1 MLNKKL
7 FTVGCAAGSMA
18 LFSLIACSTD
28 ADSNKLTGATIDP
41 DAIAQNFSSSS
52 HSGSSDANNAN
63 FNFPEI
69 AFKTAA
75 TSIVALDGGEL
86 KTFEAENGASAECTG
101 DEKSYISKIQ
111 IDADGVVK
119 NSLELKNFGSGCD
132 SVLAEF
138 ITLCHSK
145 AVVYNGKDDKKTCD
159 ENGNVKSYCYDD
171 SAVPMAVCT
180 ENMPGTCTSI
190 PADSTV
196 NFDEIVR
203 NLSTF
208 SEKLC
213 NDVYKDA
220 TTKTGIFSTLSSTS
234 RDFSSSSGF
243 VETSPDPVDSE
254 FECDLKTGKNCD
266 KDDFKI
272 DTSYVPVVNPRQ
284 ELPSSPAVGIDT
296 SANRSFIIKP
306 DVETLN
312 VSDDERAVLDSL
324 AMAFPSK
331 SEVDAFNGLWVSEA
345 AQYNA
350 FGSSSEKYYVGPVST
365 RCDVDVSRDK
375 FGLKR
380 SADWSTDAYG
390 GLGISYLYNTI
401 LQYSD
406 SVIVYLVAGSM
417 ESESVETLFR
427 TECESVAGSFYN
439 YPSKGMVNNVGMAC
453 AVKNFTGVTL
463 DAILGQQ
470 ASLCENMYVTLVQ
483 PVQD

>member
-1 MLNKKL
+1 MLNLKQISYIGL
-7 FTVGCAAGSMA
+7 ALCA
-18 LFSLIACSTD
+18 LTACSLE
-28 ADSNKLTGATIDP
+28 DSSVAGTTTIPNATAENI
-41 DAIAQNFSSSS
+41 SSSS
-52 HSGSSDANNAN
+52 EVAASSSDGASVSSSQANSANAAQDIV
-63 FNFPEI
+63 FSTK
-69 AFKTAA
+69 ATAKEP
-75 TSIVALDGGEL
+75 LPRGEVVVYG
-86 KTFEAENGASAECTG
+86 EENGAIAACTADG
-101 DEKSYISKIQ
+101 KSYEAKLKVNNGLVEKSI
-111 IDADGVVK
+111 
-119 NSLELKNFGSGCD
+119 EMKNFGSSCD

-138 ITLCHSK
+138 IASCHSN
-145 AVVYNGKDDKKTCD
+145 VSVNNGKNSEQSCD
-159 ENGNVKSYCYDD
+159 ENGNVKAYCFDD
-171 SAVPMAVCT
+171 
-180 ENMPGTCTSI
+180 GSI
-190 PADSTV
+190 PADTTVDFNKAFNSLSNFSGELCYAITTGANSTTM
-196 NFDEIVR
+196 
-203 NLSTF
+203 L
-208 SEKLC
+208 
-213 NDVYKDA
+213 
-220 TTKTGIFSTLSSTS
+220 FSTLSSTS
-234 RDFSSSSGF
+234 RDMSSSSGF
-243 VETSPDPVDSE
+243 VETSHDPIDPNE
-254 FECDLKTGKNCD
+254 KCIEETGKKCD
-266 KDDFKI
+266 DNDLV
-272 DTSYVPVVNPRQ
+272 DTPVVDPRQ

-306 DVETLN
+306 NVETLN
-312 VSDDERAVLDSL
+312 VSETERIVLDSL
-324 AMAFPSK
+324 ARAFPSK

-380 SADWSTDAYG
+380 SAHWLSGYYN
-390 GLGISYLYNTI
+390 LRYLYNTI

-470 ASLCENMYVTLVQ
+470 ASLCENMYVTLVH

>member
-18 LFSLIACSTD
+18 LFSLIACSS
-28 ADSNKLTGATIDP
+28 DSSSDKLTGATIDP
-41 DAIAQNFSSSS
+41 DAIALNSSSS
-52 HSGSSDANNAN
+52 SNPGSSSAN
-63 FNFPEI
+63 FDFPEI

-75 TSIVALDGGEL
+75 TSVVALDGGEL

-101 DEKSYISKIQ
+101 DEKSYASKIQ
-111 IDADGVVK
+111 IDADGIVK
-119 NSLELKNFGSGCD
+119 HSMELKNFGGDCD
-132 SVLAEF
+132 RVLAEF
-138 ITLCHSK
+138 VASCHSQ

-171 SAVPMAVCT
+171 RAASMVVCT
-180 ENMPGTCTSI
+180 GNTPGACSTI

-208 SEKLC
+208 SEELC

-234 RDFSSSSGF
+234 RDFSSSSVY
-243 VETSPDPVDSE
+243 VETPHDPIDPNEKCIEETGKKCDDNNPVD
-254 FECDLKTGKNCD
+254 T
-266 KDDFKI
+266 
-272 DTSYVPVVNPRQ
+272 PVVDPRQ

-306 DVETLN
+306 NVETLN

-324 AMAFPSK
+324 ARAFPEK
-331 SEVDAFNGLWVSEA
+331 SEIDQFDGLWVYDA
-345 AQYNA
+345 ARYYA
-350 FGSSSEKYYVGPVST
+350 FGSSSEKYYVGAGST
-365 RCDVDVSRDK
+365 RCDVDVFRNE
-375 FGLKR
+375 FGLKS
-380 SADWSTDAYG
+380 SADWSTGAYG
-390 GLGISYLYNTI
+390 GLGMSYLDNTI

>member
-18 LFSLIACSTD
+18 LFSLIACSS
-28 ADSNKLTGATIDP
+28 DSSSDKLTGATIDP
-41 DAIAQNFSSSS
+41 DAIARNFSSSS
-52 HSGSSDANNAN
+52 IPGSSAANNAN
-63 FNFPEI
+63 FDFPEI

-75 TSIVALDGGEL
+75 TSVVALDGGEL

-145 AVVYNGKDDKKTCD
+145 AVVYNGKDGKKTCD

-171 SAVPMAVCT
+171 RAVT
-180 ENMPGTCTSI
+180 TI

-196 NFDEIVR
+196 NFNDIVR

-208 SEKLC
+208 SEELC

-234 RDFSSSSGF
+234 RDFSSSSVY

-272 DTSYVPVVNPRQ
+272 DTSYVPVVDPRQ

-331 SEVDAFNGLWVSEA
+331 SVVSEHFDLSVSEA
-345 AQYNA
+345 ARYYA

-365 RCDVDVSRDK
+365 RCDVDVFRDK
-375 FGLKR
+375 FGLES
-380 SADWSTDAYG
+380 SAHWLSGYYN
-390 GLGISYLYNTI
+390 LRYLYNTI

>member
-18 LFSLIACSTD
+18 LFSLIACSS
-28 ADSNKLTGATIDP
+28 DSSSDKLTGATIDP
-41 DAIAQNFSSSS
+41 DAIALNSSSS
-52 HSGSSDANNAN
+52 SNPGSSSAN
-63 FNFPEI
+63 FDFPEI

-75 TSIVALDGGEL
+75 TSVVALAGGEL
-86 KTFEAENGASAECTG
+86 QTFEAENGASAECTG

-208 SEKLC
+208 SEELC

-243 VETSPDPVDSE
+243 VETPYDPIDPNE
-254 FECDLKTGKNCD
+254 KCIEETGKKCD
-266 KDDFKI
+266 DNNPE
-272 DTSYVPVVNPRQ
+272 DTPVVDPRQ

-331 SEVDAFNGLWVSEA
+331 SVVSEHFDLSVSEA
-345 AQYNA
+345 ARYYA
-350 FGSSSEKYYVGPVST
+350 FGSSSEKYYVGAGST
-365 RCDVDVSRDK
+365 RCDVDVFRDK
-375 FGLKR
+375 FGLES
-380 SADWSTDAYG
+380 SAHWLSGYYN
-390 GLGISYLYNTI
+390 LRYLYNTI

>member
-132 SVLAEF
+132 SVLAKF

-171 SAVPMAVCT
+171 RAVT
-180 ENMPGTCTSI
+180 TI

-196 NFDEIVR
+196 NFNDIVR

-208 SEKLC
+208 SEELC

-234 RDFSSSSGF
+234 RDMSSSST
-243 VETSPDPVDSE
+243 EPPDPD
-254 FECDLKTGKNCD
+254 
-266 KDDFKI
+266 
-272 DTSYVPVVNPRQ
+272 
-284 ELPSSPAVGIDT
+284 
-296 SANRSFIIKP
+296 
-306 DVETLN
+306 TLN
-312 VSDDERAVLDSL
+312 VIAIPRDTTPIDTAAFTLDKYTAQFTDDPGELSFDEHVLAYNGGLPSTAYLDEDIEQNRSGIKPFLKEINVSDIGNYFPMTAAIVGNRTPKENCKTFLVLSHDGGQPTGHVLSKISKGSIEISPVNPGGPCMQTEMYFPIAFLVEDCDGLLDENTEFSYNL
-324 AMAFPSK
+324 FTSK
-331 SEVDAFNGLWVSEA
+331 TWACETL
-345 AQYNA
+345 
-350 FGSSSEKYYVGPVST
+350 GSPTK
-365 RCDVDVSRDK
+365 K
-375 FGLKR
+375 
-380 SADWSTDAYG
+380 AIAYG
-390 GLGISYLYNTI
+390 EWYRADL
-401 LQYSD
+401 
-406 SVIVYLVAGSM
+406 A
-417 ESESVETLFR
+417 
-427 TECESVAGSFYN
+427 
-439 YPSKGMVNNVGMAC
+439 K
-453 AVKNFTGVTL
+453 
-463 DAILGQQ
+463 
-470 ASLCENMYVTLVQ
+470 
-483 PVQD
+483 

>member
-18 LFSLIACSTD
+18 LFSLIACSS
-28 ADSNKLTGATIDP
+28 DSSSDKLTGATIDP
-41 DAIAQNFSSSS
+41 DAIAQNLSSSS
-52 HSGSSDANNAN
+52 HPWSSDANNAN
-63 FNFPEI
+63 FDFPEI

-75 TSIVALDGGEL
+75 TSVVALDGGEL

-138 ITLCHSK
+138 VASCHSQ
-145 AVVYNGKDDKKTCD
+145 AVVYNGKDDKESCD

-171 SAVPMAVCT
+171 RAVT
-180 ENMPGTCTSI
+180 TI

-196 NFDEIVR
+196 NFNDIVR

-208 SEKLC
+208 SEELC

-220 TTKTGIFSTLSSTS
+220 TTKMGIFSTLSSTS
-234 RDFSSSSGF
+234 RDFSSSSVY
-243 VETSPDPVDSE
+243 VETSHDPIDPNEKCIEETGKKCDDNNPVD
-254 FECDLKTGKNCD
+254 T
-266 KDDFKI
+266 
-272 DTSYVPVVNPRQ
+272 PVANPRQ

-312 VSDDERAVLDSL
+312 VSETERIVLDSL
-324 AMAFPSK
+324 ARAFPSK
-331 SEVDAFNGLWVSEA
+331 SVVSEHYDLRVSEA
-345 AQYNA
+345 ARYYA
-350 FGSSSEKYYVGPVST
+350 FGFSSEKYYVGPVST
-365 RCDVDVSRDK
+365 RCDVDVFRDK
-375 FGLKR
+375 FGLES
-380 SADWSTDAYG
+380 SAHWSTDAYG

-439 YPSKGMVNNVGMAC
+439 YPLKGMVNNVGMAC

-470 ASLCENMYVTLVQ
+470 ASLCENMYVTLVH

>member
-7 FTVGCAAGSMA
+7 LTVGCAAGSMA
-18 LFSLIACSTD
+18 LFSLIACSGD
-28 ADSNKLTGATIDP
+28 VANDKLTGATIDP
-41 DAIAQNFSSSS
+41 DAIALNSSSS
-52 HSGSSDANNAN
+52 SNPGSSDANNAN
-63 FNFPEI
+63 FVFPEI

-75 TSIVALDGGEL
+75 TSVVALDGGEL

-145 AVVYNGKDDKKTCD
+145 AVVYNGKDDKESCD

-171 SAVPMAVCT
+171 RAVT
-180 ENMPGTCTSI
+180 TI

-196 NFDEIVR
+196 NFNDIVR

-208 SEKLC
+208 SEELC

-220 TTKTGIFSTLSSTS
+220 RTKTGIFSTLSSTS
-234 RDFSSSSGF
+234 RDVSSSSDF

-272 DTSYVPVVNPRQ
+272 DTSDVPVVDPRQ
-284 ELPSSPAVGIDT
+284 ELPSSSAEGIDA

-306 DVETLN
+306 NVETLN
-312 VSDDERAVLDSL
+312 VSETERIVLDSL

-331 SEVDAFNGLWVSEA
+331 SVVSEHNDLRVSEA
-345 AQYNA
+345 ARYYA
-350 FGSSSEKYYVGPVST
+350 FGSSSEKYYVGAGST
-365 RCDVDVSRDK
+365 RCDVDVFRDK
-375 FGLKR
+375 FGLER
-380 SADWSTDAYG
+380 SANWLSGYYN
-390 GLGISYLYNTI
+390 LRNLYNTI

-470 ASLCENMYVTLVQ
+470 ASLCENMYVTLVH

>member
-7 FTVGCAAGSMA
+7 LTVGCAAGSMA
-18 LFSLIACSTD
+18 LFSLIACSSD

-52 HSGSSDANNAN
+52 HPGSSDANNAN

-132 SVLAEF
+132 SVLAKF
-138 ITLCHSK
+138 VASCHSQ

-171 SAVPMAVCT
+171 SAVT
-180 ENMPGTCTSI
+180 TI

-208 SEKLC
+208 SEELC

-220 TTKTGIFSTLSSTS
+220 RIKMGIFSTLSSTS
-234 RDFSSSSGF
+234 RDVSSSSVF
-243 VETSPDPVDSE
+243 VETSHDPIDPNEKCIEETGKKCDDNNPVD
-254 FECDLKTGKNCD
+254 T
-266 KDDFKI
+266 
-272 DTSYVPVVNPRQ
+272 PVVDPRQ

-331 SEVDAFNGLWVSEA
+331 SEIDQFDGLMVSEA
-345 AQYNA
+345 ARYYA

-365 RCDVDVSRDK
+365 RCDVNVFRDK
-375 FGLKR
+375 FGLES
-380 SADWSTDAYG
+380 SAHWSTDAYG

-470 ASLCENMYVTLVQ
+470 ASLCENMYVTLVH

>member
-1 MLNKKL
+1 MLNLKQISYIGL
-7 FTVGCAAGSMA
+7 ALCA
-18 LFSLIACSTD
+18 LTACSLE
-28 ADSNKLTGATIDP
+28 DSSVAGTTTIPNATAENI
-41 DAIAQNFSSSS
+41 SSSS
-52 HSGSSDANNAN
+52 EVAASSSDGASVSSSQAN
-63 FNFPEI
+63 FANAAQDIVFSTK
-69 AFKTAA
+69 ATAKEP
-75 TSIVALDGGEL
+75 LPRGEVVVYG
-86 KTFEAENGASAECTG
+86 EENGAIAACTADG
-101 DEKSYISKIQ
+101 KSYEAKLKVNNGLVEKSI
-111 IDADGVVK
+111 
-119 NSLELKNFGSGCD
+119 EMKNFGSSCD

-138 ITLCHSK
+138 IASCHSN
-145 AVVYNGKDDKKTCD
+145 VSVNNGKNSEQSCD
-159 ENGNVKSYCYDD
+159 ENGNVKAYCFDD
-171 SAVPMAVCT
+171 
-180 ENMPGTCTSI
+180 GSI
-190 PADSTV
+190 PADTTVDFNKAFNSLSNFSGELCYAITTGANSTTM
-196 NFDEIVR
+196 
-203 NLSTF
+203 L
-208 SEKLC
+208 
-213 NDVYKDA
+213 
-220 TTKTGIFSTLSSTS
+220 FSTLSSTS
-234 RDFSSSSGF
+234 RDMSSSSGF
-243 VETSPDPVDSE
+243 VETSHDPIDPNE
-254 FECDLKTGKNCD
+254 KCIEETGKKCD
-266 KDDFKI
+266 DNNSV
-272 DTSYVPVVNPRQ
+272 DTPVVDPRQ

-306 DVETLN
+306 NVETLN
-312 VSDDERAVLDSL
+312 VSETERIVLDSL
-324 AMAFPSK
+324 ARAFPSK

-345 AQYNA
+345 AQYNV

-380 SADWSTDAYG
+380 SAHWLSGYYD
-390 GLGISYLYNTI
+390 LRYLYNTI

>member
-18 LFSLIACSTD
+18 LFSLIACSS
-28 ADSNKLTGATIDP
+28 DSSSDKLTGATIDP
-41 DAIAQNFSSSS
+41 DAIAQNLSSSS
-52 HSGSSDANNAN
+52 HPGSSDANSAN
-63 FNFPEI
+63 FDFPEI

-75 TSIVALDGGEL
+75 TSVVALDGGEL
-86 KTFEAENGASAECTG
+86 KTFEAENGVSAECTG

-132 SVLAEF
+132 RVLAEF
-138 ITLCHSK
+138 VASCHSQ

-171 SAVPMAVCT
+171 RAVT
-180 ENMPGTCTSI
+180 TI

-196 NFDEIVR
+196 NFNDIVR

-208 SEKLC
+208 SEELC
-213 NDVYKDA
+213 NDVYKNA
-220 TTKTGIFSTLSSTS
+220 KTKTGKFSTLSSTS
-234 RDFSSSSGF
+234 RDFSSSSDF

-272 DTSYVPVVNPRQ
+272 DTSYVPVVDPRQ
-284 ELPSSPAVGIDT
+284 ELPSSSAEGIDA

-306 DVETLN
+306 NVETLN
-312 VSDDERAVLDSL
+312 VSETERIVLDSL

-331 SEVDAFNGLWVSEA
+331 SVVSEHNDLRVSEA
-345 AQYNA
+345 ARYYA

-365 RCDVDVSRDK
+365 RCDVDVFRDK
-375 FGLKR
+375 FGLES
-380 SADWSTDAYG
+380 SAHWLSGYYN
-390 GLGISYLYNTI
+390 LRYLYNTI

-470 ASLCENMYVTLVQ
+470 ASLCENMYVTLVH

>member
-18 LFSLIACSTD
+18 LFSLIACSSD

-41 DAIAQNFSSSS
+41 DAIALNSSSS
-52 HSGSSDANNAN
+52 SNPGSSAAN
-63 FNFPEI
+63 FDFPEI

-75 TSIVALDGGEL
+75 TSVVALDGGEL

-138 ITLCHSK
+138 IMLCHSK

-171 SAVPMAVCT
+171 RAVT
-180 ENMPGTCTSI
+180 TI

-196 NFDEIVR
+196 NFNDIVR

-208 SEKLC
+208 SEELC

-234 RDFSSSSGF
+234 RDFSSSSVY

-306 DVETLN
+306 NVETLN
-312 VSDDERAVLDSL
+312 VSDAERSVLDSL
-324 AMAFPSK
+324 ARAYPQKTETDAIDGMTIFLSYAAEYRFTTEMDEYYVRGDGSERSEIDVYREEKGVK
-331 SEVDAFNGLWVSEA
+331 SSMVLPLDVYYGGQGYISVTTLQVSE
-345 AQYNA
+345 
-350 FGSSSEKYYVGPVST
+350 SS
-365 RCDVDVSRDK
+365 
-375 FGLKR
+375 
-380 SADWSTDAYG
+380 
-390 GLGISYLYNTI
+390 I
-401 LQYSD
+401 L
-406 SVIVYLVAGSM
+406 YLVRATLGSYA
-417 ESESVETLFR
+417 SLLIDPFR
-427 TECESVAGSFYN
+427 TECEATSGSFYE
-439 YPSKGMVNNVGMAC
+439 YGPMADVAVAC
-453 AVKNFTGVTL
+453 AVKNFSGITFDG
-463 DAILGQQ
+463 ILSQQ
-470 ASLCENMYVTLVQ
+470 KNLFRNAYATFVQ
-483 PVQD
+483 PVED

>member
-1 MLNKKL
+1 MLNLKQISYIGL
-7 FTVGCAAGSMA
+7 ALCA
-18 LFSLIACSTD
+18 LTACSLE
-28 ADSNKLTGATIDP
+28 DSSVAGTTTIPNATAENI
-41 DAIAQNFSSSS
+41 SSSS
-52 HSGSSDANNAN
+52 EVAASSSDGASVSSSQANSANAAQDIV
-63 FNFPEI
+63 FSTK
-69 AFKTAA
+69 ATAKEP
-75 TSIVALDGGEL
+75 LPRGEVVVYG
-86 KTFEAENGASAECTG
+86 EENGAIAACTADG
-101 DEKSYISKIQ
+101 KSYEAKLKVNNGLVEKSI
-111 IDADGVVK
+111 
-119 NSLELKNFGSGCD
+119 EMKNFGSSCD

-138 ITLCHSK
+138 IASCHSN
-145 AVVYNGKDDKKTCD
+145 VSVNNGKNSEQSCD
-159 ENGNVKSYCYDD
+159 ENGNVKAYCFDD
-171 SAVPMAVCT
+171 
-180 ENMPGTCTSI
+180 GSI
-190 PADSTV
+190 PADTTVDFNKAFNSLSNFSGELCYAITTGANSTTM
-196 NFDEIVR
+196 
-203 NLSTF
+203 L
-208 SEKLC
+208 
-213 NDVYKDA
+213 
-220 TTKTGIFSTLSSTS
+220 FSTLSSTS
-234 RDFSSSSGF
+234 RDMSSSSGF
-243 VETSPDPVDSE
+243 VETSHDPIDPNEKCIEETGKKCDDNNPVD
-254 FECDLKTGKNCD
+254 T
-266 KDDFKI
+266 
-272 DTSYVPVVNPRQ
+272 PVVDPRQ

-306 DVETLN
+306 NVETLN
-312 VSDDERAVLDSL
+312 VSETERIVLDSL
-324 AMAFPSK
+324 ARAFPSK

-380 SADWSTDAYG
+380 SAHWLSGYYN
-390 GLGISYLYNTI
+390 LRYLYNTI

>member
-7 FTVGCAAGSMA
+7 LTVGCAAGSMA
-18 LFSLIACSTD
+18 LFSLIACSS
-28 ADSNKLTGATIDP
+28 DSSSDKLTGATIDP
-41 DAIAQNFSSSS
+41 DAIALNSSSS
-52 HSGSSDANNAN
+52 SNPESSLASSV
-63 FNFPEI
+63 FPEI

-75 TSIVALDGGEL
+75 TSVVALDGGEL

-145 AVVYNGKDDKKTCD
+145 AVVYNGKDDKESCD

-171 SAVPMAVCT
+171 RAVT
-180 ENMPGTCTSI
+180 TI

-196 NFDEIVR
+196 NFNDIVR

-208 SEKLC
+208 SEELC

-220 TTKTGIFSTLSSTS
+220 RTKTGIFSTLSSTS
-234 RDFSSSSGF
+234 RDVSSSSVF
-243 VETSPDPVDSE
+243 VETSHDPIDPNE
-254 FECDLKTGKNCD
+254 KCIEETGKKCD
-266 KDDFKI
+266 DNDLV
-272 DTSYVPVVNPRQ
+272 DTPVVDPRQ

-306 DVETLN
+306 NVETLN
-312 VSDDERAVLDSL
+312 VSETERIVLDSL
-324 AMAFPSK
+324 ARAFPSK

-345 AQYNA
+345 AQYNV

-380 SADWSTDAYG
+380 SAHWLSGYYN
-390 GLGISYLYNTI
+390 LRYLDNTI

>member
-7 FTVGCAAGSMA
+7 LTVGCAAGSMA
-18 LFSLIACSTD
+18 LFSLIACSND
-28 ADSNKLTGATIDP
+28 ADGNKLTGATIDP

-138 ITLCHSK
+138 VASCHSQ

-171 SAVPMAVCT
+171 RAVT
-180 ENMPGTCTSI
+180 TI

-203 NLSTF
+203 KLSTF
-208 SEKLC
+208 SEELC

-220 TTKTGIFSTLSSTS
+220 RTKMGIFSTLSSTS
-234 RDFSSSSGF
+234 RDVSSSSVF
-243 VETSPDPVDSE
+243 VETSHDPIDPNEKCIEETGKKCDDNNPVD
-254 FECDLKTGKNCD
+254 T
-266 KDDFKI
+266 
-272 DTSYVPVVNPRQ
+272 PVVDPRQ

-324 AMAFPSK
+324 ARAFPSK
-331 SEVDAFNGLWVSEA
+331 SEVDAFNDLRVSEA
-345 AQYNA
+345 ARYYA

-365 RCDVDVSRDK
+365 RCDVNVFRDK
-375 FGLKR
+375 FGLES
-380 SADWSTDAYG
+380 SAHWLMEAYG
-390 GLGISYLYNTI
+390 GLDVAYLYNTI

-406 SVIVYLVAGSM
+406 SVIVYLVAGSVR
-417 ESESVETLFR
+417 SVERENAETLFR
-427 TECESVAGSFYN
+427 TECESNAGSFYN

>member
-7 FTVGCAAGSMA
+7 LTVGCAAGSMA
-18 LFSLIACSTD
+18 LFSLIACSSD
-28 ADSNKLTGATIDP
+28 ADSNKLSGATIDP

-52 HSGSSDANNAN
+52 HPGSSDVNNAN
-63 FNFPEI
+63 FDFPEI

-75 TSIVALDGGEL
+75 TSVVALDGGEL

-138 ITLCHSK
+138 VASCHSQ
-145 AVVYNGKDDKKTCD
+145 AVVYNGKDDKESCD

-171 SAVPMAVCT
+171 RAVT
-180 ENMPGTCTSI
+180 TI

-208 SEKLC
+208 SEELC

-220 TTKTGIFSTLSSTS
+220 RTKMGIFSTLSSTS
-234 RDFSSSSGF
+234 RDVSSSSVF
-243 VETSPDPVDSE
+243 VETSHDPIDPNEKCIEETGKKCDDNNPVD
-254 FECDLKTGKNCD
+254 T
-266 KDDFKI
+266 
-272 DTSYVPVVNPRQ
+272 PVVDPRQ

-324 AMAFPSK
+324 ARAFPEK
-331 SEVDAFNGLWVSEA
+331 SEIDQFNGLWVSEA
-345 AQYNA
+345 ARYYA
-350 FGSSSEKYYVGPVST
+350 FGSSSEKYYVGAGST
-365 RCDVDVSRDK
+365 RCDVDVFRDK
-375 FGLKR
+375 FGLER
-380 SADWSTDAYG
+380 SANWLSGYYN
-390 GLGISYLYNTI
+390 LRNLYNTI

-470 ASLCENMYVTLVQ
+470 ASLCENMYVTLVH

>member
-18 LFSLIACSTD
+18 LFSLIACSS
-28 ADSNKLTGATIDP
+28 DSSSDKLTGATIDP
-41 DAIAQNFSSSS
+41 DAIALNSSSS
-52 HSGSSDANNAN
+52 SNPGSSLASSV
-63 FNFPEI
+63 FPEI

-138 ITLCHSK
+138 VASCHSQ

-171 SAVPMAVCT
+171 RAVT
-180 ENMPGTCTSI
+180 TI
-190 PADSTV
+190 PADSTI
-196 NFDEIVR
+196 NFNDIVR

-208 SEKLC
+208 SEELC
-213 NDVYKDA
+213 NDVYKNA
-220 TTKTGIFSTLSSTS
+220 KIKTGIFSTLSSTS
-234 RDFSSSSGF
+234 RDFSSSSVY
-243 VETSPDPVDSE
+243 VETPHDPIDPNEKCIEETGKKCDDNNPVD
-254 FECDLKTGKNCD
+254 T
-266 KDDFKI
+266 
-272 DTSYVPVVNPRQ
+272 PVVDPRQ

-324 AMAFPSK
+324 ARAFPSK
-331 SEVDAFNGLWVSEA
+331 SVVSEHDDLCVSEA
-345 AQYNA
+345 ARYYA

-365 RCDVDVSRDK
+365 RCDVDVFRDK
-375 FGLKR
+375 FGLES
-380 SADWSTDAYG
+380 SAHWLSGYYN
-390 GLGISYLYNTI
+390 LRYLYNTI